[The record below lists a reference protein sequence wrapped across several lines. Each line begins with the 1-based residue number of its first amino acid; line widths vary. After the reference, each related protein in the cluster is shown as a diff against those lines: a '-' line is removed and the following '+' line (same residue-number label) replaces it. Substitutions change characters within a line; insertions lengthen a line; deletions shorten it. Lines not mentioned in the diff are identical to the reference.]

1 MSVST
6 AYLAGDAMDP
16 AYSSSGLGHVFGS
29 ALALMSK
36 HLLLSSPRNSTVP
49 AHAPRI
55 MNQTKKM
62 NTFMMYCA
70 ELNRVLTKRA
80 PDLNL
85 DSVRSGLTARM
96 ARRELSPSAPPLTK
110 SRQTNEIITTMP
122 SRMFHPLRRYASSPN
137 KRPSATILTNISNMK
152 RKVKKTSVPSLS
164 AAFLV
169 SSSGSYKAAMR
180 RQLTMMLTKMRL
192 LKFLLFMIAMA
203 SLRGDRS
210 RSNTIRLSGFLVMLL
225 WGGGF
230 GSARVAGPV
239 AGRARSVVHNNFRV
253 GGGFSLGSPVE
264 RAPRRRLLL
273 LLPLRLR
280 RRHSGRGII
289 LPLQRRS
296 WRRQLLRAHLRTLA
310 LKPTSTSG
318 TPPIAAPAADALS
331 LVMVRLPPVA
341 PTAPVAFGAFGTQ
354 RPRTTGHRHDA
365 R

>member
-1 MSVST
+1 MTSSPMSVST
-6 AYLAGDAMDP
+6 SYLAGDSIDP

-29 ALALMSK
+29 AFALMSK
-36 HLLLSSPRNSTVP
+36 HLALSSPRNSTVP
-49 AHAPRI
+49 AHAPRT

-110 SRQTNEIITTMP
+110 SRQTNEIITTIP

-164 AAFLV
+164 SAFLV

-192 LKFLLFMIAMA
+192 LKFLSFMIAIA
-203 SLRGDRS
+203 SLRGD
-210 RSNTIRLSGFLVMLL
+210 
-225 WGGGF
+225 
-230 GSARVAGPV
+230 
-239 AGRARSVVHNNFRV
+239 
-253 GGGFSLGSPVE
+253 
-264 RAPRRRLLL
+264 
-273 LLPLRLR
+273 
-280 RRHSGRGII
+280 
-289 LPLQRRS
+289 
-296 WRRQLLRAHLRTLA
+296 
-310 LKPTSTSG
+310 
-318 TPPIAAPAADALS
+318 
-331 LVMVRLPPVA
+331 
-341 PTAPVAFGAFGTQ
+341 
-354 RPRTTGHRHDA
+354 
-365 R
+365 